1 VKITGVYAALAAA
14 LLISLGGVFAA
25 EPPKV
30 NANGMATTEVAG
42 TEAGGDEAAELAK
55 QLQNPVASLISVPFQ
70 NNFEFKLG
78 PNDDGFKYTL
88 NFQPVIPVS
97 LSKDWNLII
106 RTIVPI
112 ISQHD
117 VIPNT
122 SQSGLGDITQSFF
135 FSPKKPVGG
144 LILGFGPVFLYP
156 SATNDFLGSEKWG
169 AGPTGLVLKQTGGW
183 TYGLLF
189 NHIWSYAGNDDR
201 TYVSATFLQ
210 PFISYTTK
218 TKTTFGVNTE
228 STYDWH
234 NSQWTVPVNLSVSQ
248 LVKLGKLPV
257 QFSVGGKYYAEGPS
271 GAPEWGIRFVVT
283 PLFPTAKPKPAP
295 VAGTSAK

>member
-1 VKITGVYAALAAA
+1 MKPARIQNLITAA
-14 LLISLGGVFAA
+14 LLLGGISSPSAAA
-25 EPPKV
+25 EDE
-30 NANGMATTEVAG
+30 NAKE
-42 TEAGGDEAAELAK
+42 AELAK

-70 NNFEFKLG
+70 SNFDFNMG
-78 PNDDGFKYTL
+78 PNDDGFRYTL

-97 LSKDWNLII
+97 LSKDFNLII

-112 ISQHD
+112 ISQDD
-117 VIPNT
+117 VIPGT
-122 SQSGLGDITQSFF
+122 SQSGLGDIVQSFF

-144 LILGFGPVFLYP
+144 LILGFGPVLLYP
-156 SATNDFLGSEKWG
+156 SATDDLLGSEKWG

-189 NHIWSYAGNDDR
+189 NHIWSYAGEDNR
-201 TYVSATFLQ
+201 TYVSSTFLQ

-234 NSQWTVPVNLSVSQ
+234 NLQWTVPVNLSVSQ
-248 LVKLGKLPV
+248 LVKIGKLPV
-257 QFSVGGKYYAEGPS
+257 QFAIGGKYYAEGPS

-295 VAGTSAK
+295 VAGASAK